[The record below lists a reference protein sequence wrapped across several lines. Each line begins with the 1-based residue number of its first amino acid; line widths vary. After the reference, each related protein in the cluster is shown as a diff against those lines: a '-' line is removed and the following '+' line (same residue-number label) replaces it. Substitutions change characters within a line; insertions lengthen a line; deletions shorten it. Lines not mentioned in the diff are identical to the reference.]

1 MHSAGRFATRGRQY
15 RTLASRMTVNA
26 KALRKWIGEI
36 VVILRAIL
44 KIGVVSILGE
54 VQLVVRVLV
63 SCGDVVGMV
72 PGFSNN
78 SVNG

>member
-1 MHSAGRFATRGRQY
+1 
-15 RTLASRMTVNA
+15 MTVNA

-63 SCGDVVGMV
+63 SRGDVVGMV

>member
-1 MHSAGRFATRGRQY
+1 
-15 RTLASRMTVNA
+15 MTVNA

-63 SCGDVVGMV
+63 YRGDVVGMV